1 MPANVRDR
9 KVTLAVPGTFILP
22 DLTDDGVG
30 ATQVRDLPERG
41 LVSTYHDT
49 VDLRLAR
56 AGVML
61 RHRAGD
67 DAGPPWT
74 LELPASPGDEAAR
87 AELRFAGTRRAPPP
101 EALDLV
107 TAFARSEK
115 LGPVAALQT
124 RRRRWLLS
132 DAAGAELAELLD
144 DEVSV
149 LDGKQVIARFREL
162 VLESRGPD
170 SDALAPVADRLRR
183 AGAVLAEPM
192 PKAVRAMGPRAAA
205 PPDLV
210 TRQVQPAD
218 SAGVVV
224 QAAIAAGAIRLTQ
237 HDPWTRRGDAEA
249 LHQMRVAARRLRS
262 DVRTFAPLVEAAWAH
277 SLSDELSW
285 LGERLGAVRD
295 LDVQVGGLEEA
306 AADLRPDLGPLFEQ
320 LAVQRDAARSVLLE
334 ALRSDRYTALLDG
347 LVDAAR
353 QPRLTAAAEAAA
365 AEALTPLLHR
375 AWRRL
380 ERRAA
385 VITADDP
392 DERYHAVRILAKR
405 ARYAGEAIGPAL
417 GARGKSAR
425 AFASR
430 AAALQEQLGLLQDAV
445 IAADLIRS
453 ASEASRK
460 PRFTMAA
467 GRLYE
472 RQQLARERARARY
485 PKAWRRVARSGER
498 LSREA

>member
-30 ATQVRDLPERG
+30 ATQVRDLPGRD

-49 VDLRLAR
+49 ADLRLAR

-67 DAGPPWT
+67 EAGPPWT
-74 LELPASPGDEAAR
+74 LELPASPGDEPAR
-87 AELRFAGTRRAPPP
+87 AELRFAGTPRAAPS

-107 TAFARSEK
+107 TAFVRSEK

-170 SDALAPVADRLRR
+170 SDALVPVADRLRR
-183 AGAVLAEPM
+183 SGAVLAEPM
-192 PKAVRAMGPRAAA
+192 PKVVRAIGPRAAA
-205 PPDLV
+205 PPDLA
-210 TRQVQPAD
+210 TMRVQPAD

-224 QAAIAAGAIRLTQ
+224 QAAIVAGAIRLTQ

-262 DVRTFAPLVEAAWAH
+262 DLRTFAPLVDAAWAH
-277 SLSDELSW
+277 DLSDELSW

-295 LDVQVGGLEEA
+295 LDVQVAGLEKVG
-306 AADLRPDLGPLFEQ
+306 ADLRPDLDPLFEQ
-320 LAVQRDAARSVLLE
+320 LGVQREAARSVLLE
-334 ALRSDRYTALLDG
+334 ALRSERYTALLDS

-353 QPRLTAAAEAAA
+353 QPRLTAAAEA
-365 AEALTPLLHR
+365 LTSLLYR

-392 DERYHAVRILAKR
+392 DERYHAVRVLAKR
-405 ARYAGEAIGPAL
+405 ARYAAEAISPAL
-417 GARGKSAR
+417 GARGKQAR

-430 AAALQEQLGLLQDAV
+430 AAALQDQLGLLQDAV
-445 IAADLIRS
+445 IAADLIRR
-453 ASEASRK
+453 AAEASRK

-472 RQQLARERARARY
+472 REQLARERARARY
-485 PKAWRRVARSGER
+485 PEAWRRVAGSGER
-498 LSREA
+498 LSRDV